1 MSVISFMILGAYG
14 FMKSFRTALS
24 HFFILLNNVL
34 DWIARSNLGIGW
46 LSLFNHY
53 LNGEWTNK
61 LKEKYYSFVI
71 SSNIQHN
78 FNFTEPWNPPNLSD
92 KFFEYMNIILTS
104 F

>member
-1 MSVISFMILGAYG
+1 MSVISFMILGTYG
-14 FMKSFRTALS
+14 FMKSFRNALS
-24 HFFILLNNVL
+24 HFFIPLNNVL
-34 DWIARSNLGIGW
+34 DWIAWSNLGIGW

-61 LKEKYYSFVI
+61 LKEKYYSFII

-78 FNFTEPWNPPNLSD
+78 FNLRNPGTHQICLN
-92 KFFEYMNIILTS
+92 KFFEYMNIILIS